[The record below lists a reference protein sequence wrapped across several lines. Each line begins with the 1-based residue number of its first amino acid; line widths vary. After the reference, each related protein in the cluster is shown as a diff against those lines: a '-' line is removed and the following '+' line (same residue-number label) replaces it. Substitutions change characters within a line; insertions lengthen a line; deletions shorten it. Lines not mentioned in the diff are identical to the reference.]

1 MAAKKIDTA
10 AVETS
15 AKSIGIPKMKIGHI
29 SLWLIGITPLVLN
42 PFDGK
47 TRAQMLGKH
56 MGAAKQGREVKDPV
70 ADVNR
75 KARERMTDDGRYGVP
90 AVMFKAAAVSAC
102 RSVQAKMTEAR
113 QAFFVRGNILPIYGS
128 QPVAWESMV
137 RNDNGAPDI
146 RFRPVFE
153 EWAINVE
160 IDHDAGLISE
170 AQILNLFERAGYG
183 VGVGDWRPEKSASGQ
198 CGRFRLAST
207 EVEVR
212 EWSKRIPRVET
223 IPVHLSDETQMLLD
237 GGVSRPASAEPE
249 EELPA
254 KAKRAPK
261 SNGHAQA

>member
-1 MAAKKIDTA
+1 MAPKKIETTTA
-10 AVETS
+10 DVS

-42 PFDGK
+42 PWDGK
-47 TRAQMLGKH
+47 ARGQMLAKH
-56 MGAAKQGREVKDPV
+56 MGAAKQPREVKDPV

-128 QPVAWESMV
+128 EPVAWESMV
-137 RNDNGAPDI
+137 RNDNGAPDV

-153 EWAINVE
+153 EWAVNLE

-170 AQILNLFERAGYG
+170 AQIVNLFERAGYG

-198 CGRFRLAST
+198 CGRFRLAVS
-207 EVEVR
+207 EAEVR
-212 EWSKRIPRVET
+212 AWSKRIPRVET
-223 IPVHLSDETQMLLD
+223 IQVTLSDETQTLLGAGFVPPIAD
-237 GGVSRPASAEPE
+237 EEP
-249 EELPA
+249 PA